1 MSLKKSIK
9 VNKKYSLISTNQ
21 VELVTKTRLFLFL
34 SVKWS
39 TDDGFKTVTE
49 QKYYVRRA
57 LFVIFLKL
65 L

>member
-21 VELVTKTRLFLFL
+21 IELVTKTRLILFL